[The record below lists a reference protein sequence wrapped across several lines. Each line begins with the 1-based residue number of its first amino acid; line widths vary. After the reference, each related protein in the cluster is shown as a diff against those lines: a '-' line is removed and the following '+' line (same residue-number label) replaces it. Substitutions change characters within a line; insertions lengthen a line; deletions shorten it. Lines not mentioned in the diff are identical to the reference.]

1 MPASPG
7 NDNQPR
13 VRGFAEAPATIRLYT
28 AMGCAGTPAASGTA
42 AQFHSVGLSVSV
54 ADNTTTSFRATA
66 TDQAGNTSP
75 CSAPRS
81 YVEDSIA
88 PQTSI
93 VAGPGAQTTNHRP
106 TFRFASSEMGS
117 TFRCGF
123 DSQPFGR
130 CSGPGT
136 SHTPYVP
143 LSFGSHVF
151 RVRAVDPAG
160 NIDTTPAKRTFS
172 VVP

>member
-1 MPASPG
+1 C
-7 NDNQPR
+7 
-13 VRGFAEAPATIRLYT
+13 T
-28 AMGCAGTPAASGTA
+28 GTPAASGTA
-42 AQFHSVGLSVSV
+42 AQFHSAGLTVSV

-66 TDQAGNTSP
+66 TDPAGNTSP

-88 PQTSI
+88 PETSI

-106 TFRFASSEMGS
+106 TFRFAASETGS
-117 TFRCGF
+117 IFRCGV
-123 DSQPFGR
+123 DSPPFR
-130 CSGPGT
+130 PCSGPGA

-143 LSFGSHVF
+143 LAFGSHVF

>member
-1 MPASPG
+1 
-7 NDNQPR
+7 
-13 VRGFAEAPATIRLYT
+13 
-28 AMGCAGTPAASGTA
+28 MGCTGTPASSGTA
-42 AQFHSVGLSVSV
+42 SQFHSAGLSVSV
-54 ADNTTTSFRATA
+54 VDNTTTSFRATA

-75 CSAPRS
+75 CSAARS
-81 YVEDSIA
+81 YVEDSLA
-88 PQTSI
+88 PVTSI

-106 TFRFASSEMGS
+106 TFRFSSNEAGS
-117 TFRCGF
+117 IFRCGF

-130 CSGPGT
+130 CSGPGA

-160 NIDTTPAKRTFS
+160 NIDASPAKRTFS